1 QHGLELVGLDAGHDA
16 VFQRGALPGQV
27 VARARVLDEVVQQLA
42 HATRIPP
49 GGARG
54 PARGVHWDRMLR
66 ARLGAVL
73 AVLALVA
80 GVAGA
85 AIVLLAGP
93 GSRMGWWTWRTGLG
107 LLADAA
113 YAGVAAGVL
122 GLAAIVVGLLWGGRV
137 LLAVLALLLGLGAF
151 APPFLFMR

>member
-1 QHGLELVGLDAGHDA
+1 QPPQAAARPPLAAGGDERRHGDAQRHAFEAARAGGAEVEGAQPPPAPDQHGLELVGLDAGHDA

-107 LLADAA
+107 
-113 YAGVAAGVL
+113 
-122 GLAAIVVGLLWGGRV
+122 
-137 LLAVLALLLGLGAF
+137 
-151 APPFLFMR
+151 